1 MSDELWP
8 ETMPGGGLIFQS
20 AQDAIREE
28 QEADLAAEV
37 LLAGDPL
44 ALLDSKLLADYVA
57 WKQAADDADELLA
70 SIRLLPV
77 R

>member
-1 MSDELWP
+1 MSDSKTTDWP
-8 ETMPGGGLIFQS
+8 ET
-20 AQDAIREE
+20 
-28 QEADLAAEV
+28 AEV
-37 LLAGDPL
+37 VLAGDPL

-77 R
+77 D